1 MKREHSL
8 PETDGETPSSE
19 NARSKESLV
28 SVSSTERLDTE
39 VASTGS
45 LDSRSGSHTH
55 SGPDDPDEEPY
66 YDSVAQDSGEYVYI
80 QGGRGSSNDD
90 ISSTTSTLPMPAPR
104 SHTSSLASVTCE
116 PESPGKSSNYVNIEY
131 FIQ

>member
-1 MKREHSL
+1 MFLGGHR
-8 PETDGETPSSE
+8 
-19 NARSKESLV
+19 
-28 SVSSTERLDTE
+28 SST
-39 VASTGS
+39 
-45 LDSRSGSHTH
+45 
-55 SGPDDPDEEPY
+55 
-66 YDSVAQDSGEYVYI
+66 
-80 QGGRGSSNDD
+80 DD

>member
-1 MKREHSL
+1 MAAS
-8 PETDGETPSSE
+8 
-19 NARSKESLV
+19 RS
-28 SVSSTERLDTE
+28 
-39 VASTGS
+39 GS
-45 LDSRSGSHTH
+45 LDSVSH
-55 SGPDDPDEEPY
+55 DDEVAVEEEPY
-66 YDSVAQDSGEYVYI
+66 YDSVAADSGEYVYI
-80 QGGRGSSNDD
+80 QKQVQGSSNDD